1 MADGS
6 DERNERRLASD
17 SRSLALGLAGAAA
30 AAGIGLFLWSR
41 KRELAGEES
50 SEDEVQAHPS

>member
-6 DERNERRLASD
+6 DDRRERRFADD
-17 SRSLALGLAGAAA
+17 SRTLALGLAGAAA

-50 SEDEVQAHPS
+50 NEAEVEAHPS